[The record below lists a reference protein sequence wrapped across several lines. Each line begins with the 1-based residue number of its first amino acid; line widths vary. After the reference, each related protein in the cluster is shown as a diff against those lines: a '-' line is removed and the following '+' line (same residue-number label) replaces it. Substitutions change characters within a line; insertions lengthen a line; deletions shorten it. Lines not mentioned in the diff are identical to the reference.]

1 MSETPIHALP
11 LLSASQAGKEVTV
24 NEALTILDLLVGLS
38 VKDRGLTAPPGS
50 PAEGDRY
57 IVPAAATGAWAGW
70 DGDVAAWSGGAWL
83 RLPRRRGL
91 TAWIEDEAILTVWN
105 GTAWVA
111 V

>member
-1 MSETPIHALP
+1 MSETPIHSLP
-11 LLSASQAGKEVTV
+11 LLSAAQAQKEITI
-24 NEALTILDLLVGLS
+24 NEALAILDLLVGLS

-57 IVPAAATGAWAGW
+57 IVPASPTGAWVGW
-70 DGDVAAWSGGAWL
+70 ENDVAAWSGGAWL
-83 RLPRRRGL
+83 RLPARRGL
-91 TAWIEDEAILTVWN
+91 TAWVEDEAILTVWN